1 MIRAGSVGRKRT
13 CEPEDWD
20 EKGRTMISHIYVSF
34 DSIIRSIQFGYTEI
48 NEGLTLSKQYGPS
61 EGYSFRVRERE
72 LDLGMRF
79 YFYLFLYKYFVFNS
93 KLVYIYFYINIC
105 YVTGLS
111 GSLGY
116 HGGIANLIF
125 HTNRGK
131 HGPFAND
138 DNAPPPKIE
147 IDPSIRDRREFGG
160 FFGSYTFGGITS
172 IGIYVNPIPSSHGVT
187 KREKFVGT
195 RF

>member
-61 EGYSFRVRERE
+61 EGYSFRVVS
-72 LDLGMRF
+72 
-79 YFYLFLYKYFVFNS
+79 FVS
-93 KLVYIYFYINIC
+93 